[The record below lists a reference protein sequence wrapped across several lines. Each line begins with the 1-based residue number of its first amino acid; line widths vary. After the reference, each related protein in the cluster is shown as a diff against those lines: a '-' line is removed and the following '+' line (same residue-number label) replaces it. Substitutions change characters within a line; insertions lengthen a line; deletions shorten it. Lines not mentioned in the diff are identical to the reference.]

1 MPVRN
6 GDYYLPDGKPL
17 KVAVFVRRRPGGL
30 ILGAPAVGWP
40 GATMAV
46 GAVSTGHDDRAVGRV
61 FGAAV
66 AAKAETRRAAT
77 SALAEAR
84 EELRVRA
91 EELVSGRLLTLRPRS
106 VMINGHREAYYFVEL
121 LLAPTVRVAELG
133 ARVADDWRR
142 GPAWRETGAPFWV
155 RSPAAWGE
163 RARLLL
169 EAAAGV

>member
-1 MPVRN
+1 MRLYR
-6 GDYYLPDGKPL
+6 GDYYTSDGTPL

-46 GAVSTGHDDRAVGRV
+46 GAVSAGHDDRAVARL

-66 AAKAETRRAAT
+66 AASVETRRAAA

-84 EELRVRA
+84 EELRVRTN
-91 EELVSGRLLTLRPRS
+91 ELVSGRLLGMRHRLVSVNGRS
-106 VMINGHREAYYFVEL
+106 EAYYFAEL

-133 ARVADDWRR
+133 ARIAGDWLR

-169 EAAAGV
+169 EAAAV